1 MRQAIS
7 AALDGFALF
16 WGLAIGP
23 LCWLL
28 RDGLGPGSVDS
39 HGAHAVSRFL
49 LTFYWGP
56 VLVALVALRLLVRR
70 RGAGR
75 RAREDIA

>member
-1 MRQAIS
+1 MRQTIS
-7 AALDGFALF
+7 AALDGLALF

-23 LCWLL
+23 FCWLL

-39 HGAHAVSRFL
+39 HGAHAVARFL

-56 VLVALVALRLLVRR
+56 VFVALMALRLLVRQ

-75 RAREDIA
+75 RASADVA

>member
-7 AALDGFALF
+7 AALDGLTLL

-23 LCWLL
+23 FCWLL
-28 RDGLGPGSVDS
+28 RDGLGPGSVES
-39 HGAHAVSRFL
+39 HGAQAVARLL

-56 VLVALVALRLLVRR
+56 VLVALMALRLLVRR
-70 RGAGR
+70 RGTGR
-75 RAREDIA
+75 RARADVA